1 MEGLKS
7 IQTRKE
13 LQAKNFEREAPSAR
27 AHNMQHLKQLKNTEE
42 IVTANA
48 LNGKVMRRSLY

>member
-1 MEGLKS
+1 MEGLTS

-27 AHNMQHLKQLKNTEE
+27 AHNMQHLKQLKSTDS
-42 IVTANA
+42 
-48 LNGKVMRRSLY
+48 NGECAERKGHEA

>member
-1 MEGLKS
+1 MEVLTS